1 MTKKDQTIN
10 NKART
15 LTGVVVSNK
24 MEKTVVV
31 AVDRFVKHPKY
42 GKFVRRTKRYKAHA
56 PTGEYKLGDKVTI
69 KETRPISR
77 DKHFMVI

>member
-1 MTKKDQTIN
+1 MTKKDQTTNI
-10 NKART
+10 KTRT

-24 MEKTVVV
+24 MEKTIVV

-56 PTGEYKLGDKVTI
+56 PAGEFKLGDKVTI
-69 KETRPISR
+69 KETRPISK
-77 DKHFMVI
+77 DKHFIVV